1 MTSLPDALMC
11 AAVDRARRHDL
22 ADEVTAE
29 YVSDELTADELAAD
43 EPTGGSSPDA
53 VRARLAELAE
63 RGLVNRAGDH
73 HHELW
78 TLTPAGE
85 KLVPAGAALLPE
97 SRQHRD
103 WRRARQNAASNLED
117 LRVALKRELAQ
128 IEAMLNGQT
137 LPSPAW
143 MAASNRIRHLTY
155 GMSVAIHVL
164 HERPEPTDGR
174 TAQSLVEIDGPAD
187 WSSFQYKLAQY
198 EPA

>member
-1 MTSLPDALMC
+1 MTPLPDALMC

-22 ADEVTAE
+22 ADEVIAE
-29 YVSDELTADELAAD
+29 CVADELAAD
-43 EPTGGSSPDA
+43 EPTGGPSPDA

-63 RGLVNRAGDH
+63 RGLVDRVGDH

-85 KLVPAGAALLPE
+85 QLVPAGATLLPE

-103 WRRARQNAASNLED
+103 WRTARQNATSNLED
-117 LRVALKRELAQ
+117 LRVALKQELAQ

-164 HERPEPTDGR
+164 HERPEPTDDR
-174 TAQSLVEIDGPAD
+174 TAQSLVEVDGPAD
-187 WSSFQYKLAQY
+187 WPSFQYK
-198 EPA
+198 PA